1 MRLVFADSELA
12 AVEVMGDVVHLRFA
26 AAAVEP
32 SVVGEEHGYLLG
44 LVVECRGARLEGD
57 ARQGFGR
64 VLDAA
69 LTDGAVRL
77 RHLDLPIDCA
87 GTLRLALDL
96 AHGKELVVQAASIH
110 AVPSADTPFQP
121 SLAC

>member
-12 AVEVMGDVVHLRFA
+12 AVEVAGEVVRLRFA

-32 SVVGEEHGYLLG
+32 SVAGEEHGYLLG

-57 ARQGFGR
+57 AHQGFGR
-64 VLDAA
+64 VLDGA
-69 LTDGAVRL
+69 LSDGAVRM
-77 RHLDLPIDCA
+77 RHLELPFERA
-87 GTLRLALDL
+87 GQLRLVLTL
-96 AHGKELVVQAASIH
+96 AHGQALVVHAASIH
-110 AVPSADTPFQP
+110 AVPGAGTPFRP